1 MSKLF
6 VDFESRSEAS
16 LPDVGLDRY
25 LNHKSTRPTL
35 LGWAVDDAPV
45 NLWER
50 HICGQFPSELNDALT
65 DPHVQKVSFNAPFEH
80 GLFKSGFRMDIP
92 YEQWL
97 DVLIWARHLSVTGD
111 LDTVCKI
118 FELGQ
123 DEVKLK
129 EGKRLIKKFCEP
141 CYAGGEETL
150 FGISQPEY
158 RDWDSDPEDW
168 RLFGEYCKQDV
179 VAERALLKKMEQ
191 FPLPE
196 ISQNLW
202 CLDQVIN
209 ERGLMCDLDLVRG
222 SQDVAEQIKN
232 DLRANLKKITGIDN
246 PNSGPQTLAWLK
258 TQGYTFSGIGKP
270 FVNRAMD
277 GECDL
282 TQAARDALEIRRQFA
297 KTSDSKLEKFLNIVS
312 EDGRLRHQYAFMGA
326 ARTGRW
332 SSLGGVQMQ
341 NLPRPT
347 KEVSENLDL
356 AINILKSRDYLSLG
370 MEFTNP
376 MEVITGTLRSVIVA
390 APGKKL
396 LVCDL
401 NAVEFRVLGHIT
413 SCESINN
420 VFKAGLCPYKDFGTT
435 LFGTPY
441 DEITKEQR
449 QNAKPG
455 VLGGGYQL
463 SGGEEKIN
471 DAGDKIY
478 TGLMG
483 YARSLGI
490 DLSHDLSHDSISAFR
505 AKYDT
510 VVKFWKTIEE
520 AALSAFRTKKPQEV
534 GPFVI
539 DCIGTKLMRLH
550 LPSGRALHYIRP
562 RIETDER
569 FGKEGITYEGRL
581 PQKKVIGRLK
591 IYGGKWVENGD
602 QSLSCDLLGHGLML
616 AEKKGL
622 NPIGHSHD
630 EAICE
635 VDANSKFGLDDLREC
650 LIKTPLWAPGLILDA
665 DGYEAKVYKKE

>member
-1 MSKLF
+1 MTKVF
-6 VDFESRSEAS
+6 VDFESRSELA

-25 LNHKSTRPTL
+25 LKHKSTRPTL
-35 LGWAVDDAPV
+35 LGWAVDDSPV
-45 NLWER
+45 NLWEA
-50 HICGQFPSELNDALT
+50 HIHGRFPSELQDALT
-65 DPHVQKVSFNAPFEH
+65 DPKVVKVAFNAPFEH
-80 GLFKSGFRMDIP
+80 GLFKSGIRMDIP

-97 DVLIWARHLSVTGD
+97 DVLVWARHLSVTGD

-118 FELGQ
+118 FELRQ
-123 DEVKLK
+123 EEAKLK

-150 FGISQPEY
+150 FGISQPEF

-168 RLFGEYCKQDV
+168 ALFGEYCKQDV

-202 CLDQVIN
+202 CLDRVIN
-209 ERGLMCDLDLVRG
+209 NRGLMCDLDLVRG
-222 SQDVAEQIKN
+222 SQEIAEQIKSE
-232 DLRANLKKITGIDN
+232 LRAKLKEVTGVEN
-246 PNSGPQTLAWLK
+246 PNSTDQLLKWLD
-258 TQGYTFSGIGKP
+258 TQGYTFSGIGKA
-270 FVNRAMD
+270 FVNRAMN

-282 TQAARDALEIRRQFA
+282 TPAARTALELRRQFA
-297 KTSDSKLEKFLNIVS
+297 KTSDSKLEKFLNITS
-312 EDGRLRHQYAFMGA
+312 EDGRLRNQYAFMGA
-326 ARTGRW
+326 SRTGRW

-341 NLPRPT
+341 NLPCPT
-347 KEVSENLDL
+347 KAVAENLEL
-356 AINILKSRDYLSLG
+356 AVNILKSRDYLSLS
-370 MEFTNP
+370 MEFENP
-376 MEVITGTLRSVIVA
+376 MDVITGTLRSVVVA

-413 SCESINN
+413 GCEAINN
-420 VFKAGLCPYKDFGTT
+420 VFKTGLCPYKDFGTT
-435 LFGTPY
+435 LFNTPY

-471 DAGDKIY
+471 EDGDKVY
-478 TGLMG
+478 TGLMAH
-483 YARSLGI
+483 ARSLGI
-490 DLSHDLSHDSISAFR
+490 ELSHELSHDSISAFR

-510 VVKFWKTIEE
+510 VVKFWKTIET
-520 AALSAFRTKKPQEV
+520 AALSAFRTKKPQNA

-539 DCIGTKLMRLH
+539 DCIGTQLMRLH

-562 RIETDER
+562 RIEENR
-569 FGKEGITYEGRL
+569 FGNDGITYEGRL
-581 PQKKVIGRLK
+581 QQKRVIGRPE

-602 QSLSCDLLGHGLML
+602 QSFSCDLLGHGLVL

-630 EAICE
+630 EIICE
-635 VDANSKFGLDDLREC
+635 VDKDSKSALDDLREC
-650 LIKTPLWAPGLILDA
+650 MIQTPAWAPGLILDA
-665 DGYEAKVYKKE
+665 EGFETNRYRKE